1 MKGLII
7 RAPWIDMIL
16 AGKKTWEMRTKSTS
30 IRGRIALIKAGSG
43 AVYGTAELVECLAP
57 LNEGQ
62 LRLSVDRHGIPDHQ
76 IHEAL
81 ANNWTTPWVL
91 RNVEVFDEPKPY
103 RHPSGAVTWVDL
115 GEAAGEGT
123 PPAEPTLAEGLSPRS
138 GGRPTPTSTWA
149 FPTGGSV
156 KAVATSMQSPKPVTA
171 LTDTVVH
178 VGESSVTSA
187 QYVDIPLT
195 QGNISNNHFS
205 LRNALHLLPADAI
218 GGSNSEQ
225 LGRAVEVAFQPGASV
240 MTDVDGEKK
249 IFRVRGPVR
258 DFYASSAMTAG
269 DRVRLTRIG
278 ERRYQVSKVS

>member
-16 AGKKTWEMRTKSTS
+16 AGKKTWEMRTKPTS

-62 LRLSVDRHGIPDHQ
+62 LRLSANRHGIPDHQ

-91 RNVEVFDEPKPY
+91 RDVEVFEVPKPY

-115 GEAAGEGT
+115 GDPETET
-123 PPAEPTLAEGLSPRS
+123 SLPAEPTLAERIPRES
-138 GGRPTPTSTWA
+138 DGGSTPTSTWA
-149 FPTGGSV
+149 FPTGGSAKV
-156 KAVATSMQSPKPVTA
+156 AATSIQSPKPVA
-171 LTDTVVH
+171 LRTE
-178 VGESSVTSA
+178 GEEHGGALSATSA
-187 QYVDIPLT
+187 QHVDIPLT

-205 LRNALHLLPADAI
+205 LRHALHLLPSDAI
-218 GGSNSEQ
+218 GGGNSEQ
-225 LGRAVEVAFQPGASV
+225 LGRAVEVTFHPGASV

-249 IFRVRGPVR
+249 IFRVRGAVR

-278 ERRYQVSKVS
+278 ERRYQVSKVT